1 MVVTTLAYL
10 PYGSSSSRVA
20 IVIGLN
26 NGCTTCPYNGHPSSK
41 GGTTNLDAAG
51 YNSNE
56 PEVPREKRA
65 EDVSFAISS
74 LMQDIAPH
82 QTDKE
87 HHYAE
92 SIPS

>member
-1 MVVTTLAYL
+1 MNYCCA
-10 PYGSSSSRVA
+10 
-20 IVIGLN
+20 
-26 NGCTTCPYNGHPSSK
+26 TCSYNGHPSSK
-41 GGTTNLDAAG
+41 GGTTNLEATGHNA
-51 YNSNE
+51 NK

>member
-1 MVVTTLAYL
+1 ML
-10 PYGSSSSRVA
+10 PARA
-20 IVIGLN
+20 
-26 NGCTTCPYNGHPSSK
+26 TDTHPGK
-41 GGTTNLDAAG
+41 EEQTNLATTG
-51 YNSNE
+51 HHSNK

-82 QTDKE
+82 HTDKE